1 MKILSY
7 DDLRTEKGIA
17 YSRVHLWRFE
27 RDGKFPK
34 RVPLGQSRHGWVD
47 NEVDDWL
54 LAKMAD
60 ADMPRE

>member
-34 RVPLGQSRHGWVD
+34 RVPLGQSRHGWV
-47 NEVDDWL
+47 WL